1 MARRRRTA
9 ADYARR
15 GPAREPYDLVLIVCE
30 GEKTEPFYFDGL
42 RVAERLSSANI
53 KVTPADGSDPMSIV
67 EYAER
72 FIDDYDRVFC
82 VFDRDGH
89 ANYDAAVQRIARSP
103 HSRLNRLF
111 AIPSWPCFELWM
123 LLHFRYSS
131 GAIVAAG
138 GRSSGEM
145 ALRELR
151 EFIPGYRKGRKST
164 YNELLPK
171 RASAMTHAIR
181 LQKENARTGANNPS
195 TRVHELIDYLLNL
208 R

>member
-30 GEKTEPFYFDGL
+30 GAKTEPFYFDGL

-67 EYAER
+67 QYAER
-72 FIDDYDRVFC
+72 FIDAYDRVFC

-89 ANYDAAVQRIARSP
+89 ANYDVALQRIAQSP
-103 HSRLNRLF
+103 YAQSKRLL

-131 GAIVAAG
+131 GAIV
-138 GRSSGEM
+138 
-145 ALRELR
+145 
-151 EFIPGYRKGRKST
+151 GRKAT
-164 YNELLPK
+164 YNELLPR